1 MKKGINRVIIMGAL
15 GNDPETRYTPSGD
28 CVVNISVATSENW
41 KDKNTGEQKEVTEWH
56 RCTAYRKT
64 AEIISQHFA
73 KGSKIYIE
81 GKLQT
86 RSWEQD
92 GIKRYAT
99 EIIIEEFQF
108 VGEAKKK
115 AEAQE
120 QKQQST
126 TSSWPESPFAEEDLP
141 F

>member
-15 GNDPETRYTPSGD
+15 GNDPETRYMPNGD
-28 CVVNISVATSENW
+28 CVVNISVATSESW

-64 AEIISQHFA
+64 AEIISQHCV

-92 GIKRYAT
+92 GIKRYVT

-115 AEAQE
+115 SEAQE
-120 QKQQST
+120 QKRAP
-126 TSSWPESPFAEEDLP
+126 SSRPQADDDFSDEIPF
-141 F
+141 